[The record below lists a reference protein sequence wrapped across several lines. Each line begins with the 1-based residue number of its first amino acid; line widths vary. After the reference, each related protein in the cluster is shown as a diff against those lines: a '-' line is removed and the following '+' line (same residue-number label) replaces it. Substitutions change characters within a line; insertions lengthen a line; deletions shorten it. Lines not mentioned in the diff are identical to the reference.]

1 MWVGRQGGGTRRT
14 SACVAI
20 RERLPHALAV
30 IWAVVVAVTDVAGA
44 LIAAPNVAAQF
55 IAAATI
61 AVIGAVMLLT
71 DVSDGI
77 VAPMTGLS
85 DCGNGDR
92 ADGSD

>member
-1 MWVGRQGGGTRRT
+1 
-14 SACVAI
+14 
-20 RERLPHALAV
+20 V

-44 LIAAPNVAAQF
+44 LIAAPNVGGQF